1 MRGIKM
7 SSNLPPGVTDE
18 TLEKFFAD
26 DPLFDKVIDWLYDL
40 PLTGQNIVN
49 AIQTYAQMNNIKLDP
64 APERF
69 DDFEPDC

>member
-1 MRGIKM
+1 M

-49 AIQTYAQMNNIKLDP
+49 AIQTYAENYNLKLP
-64 APERF
+64 NPPERF
-69 DDFEPDC
+69 DDFELDC